1 MVLRLSFSQ
10 HQTQQSV
17 MLNAKLKATL
27 PHNEIWLPE
36 IVQRKVNRMENA
48 STPNLSSTGAASA
61 LIGDPAKFGR
71 VGEDGTVYV
80 ITPSGDRAVGSYP
93 GKSPEE
99 ALAYFVKKFEMVAS
113 EVALLA
119 ARIRSGA
126 MVPSDA
132 HEAVSKLRTQ
142 ITDLNGVGDLANLA
156 ESLEKIPSLITEHE
170 GAYVARKAAQAAERE
185 ARKAEATAIK
195 EKIVVEAES
204 LVESVAWKVTTARL
218 KVLLEEWKKAPRLDK
233 KVDAQ
238 LWKRFSSSRNKFDK
252 RRRTHF
258 ANLASEHKKV
268 ASTKEMIVQQGE
280 ALANSKDWLNT
291 AKQFKSLMDQWK
303 ASGRGKKSTDAALW
317 SRFKAAQDTFFAAKN
332 ADMDKRKSSMSENLL
347 KREAMIS
354 EFEALLP
361 ITDFKSAKKKFYDL
375 MGKWQKIGMTDR
387 KKRASFD
394 ARIKKVEDEIHE
406 LERNFQRK
414 SDPTAKAQAN
424 KVVQGLA
431 EAIENYE
438 KQAAKA
444 EAAGQTVK
452 AMVAREAAAARRVW
466 LEQAEKGL
474 TEFTN

>member
-1 MVLRLSFSQ
+1 M
-10 HQTQQSV
+10 T
-17 MLNAKLKATL
+17 
-27 PHNEIWLPE
+27 EIA
-36 IVQRKVNRMENA
+36 QRKVIIMESSN
-48 STPNLSSTGAASA
+48 TPNLSNTGAAAA

-80 ITPSGDRAVGSYP
+80 ITPTGDRAVGSYP
-93 GKSPEE
+93 GKTADE
-99 ALAYFVKKFEMVAS
+99 ALAYFVKKFEMAAS

-132 HEAVSKLRTQ
+132 HEAVNKLRTQ
-142 ITDLNGVGDLANLA
+142 ILELNGVGDLANLA
-156 ESLEKIPSLITEHE
+156 QSLEKIPALITEHE
-170 GAYVARKAAQAAERE
+170 GAYQARKAAQNAERE
-185 ARKAEATAIK
+185 ARKVEAAAIK
-195 EKIVVEAES
+195 EKIVAEAES
-204 LVESVAWKVTTARL
+204 LIESVAWKVTTARL
-218 KVLLEEWKKAPRLDK
+218 KELLDDWKKAPRLDK
-233 KVDAQ
+233 KVDAA

-258 ANLASEHKKV
+258 SNLDSEQKKV
-268 ASTKEMIVQQGE
+268 ATTKESIVKE
-280 ALANSKDWLNT
+280 AESLANSREWLNT
-291 AKQFKSLMDQWK
+291 AKKYKELMDQWK
-303 ASGRGKKSTDAALW
+303 AAGRGKKSADTALW
-317 SRFKAAQDTFFAAKN
+317 NRFKTAQDTFFKAKN
-332 ADMDKRKSSMSENLL
+332 ADMDKRKGSMVENLA
-347 KREAMIS
+347 KREAMIV

-394 ARIKKVEDEIHE
+394 SRIKKVEDEINE

-414 SDPTAKAQAN
+414 SDPSAKAQAN

-444 EAAGQTVK
+444 EAAGQTAK
-452 AMVAREAAAARRVW
+452 AMVAREAAAARRGW
-466 LEQAEKGL
+466 LEEAQKGL
-474 TEFTN
+474 TEFTG

>member
-1 MVLRLSFSQ
+1 
-10 HQTQQSV
+10 
-17 MLNAKLKATL
+17 
-27 PHNEIWLPE
+27 
-36 IVQRKVNRMENA
+36 MENL
-48 STPNLSSTGAASA
+48 STPNLSNTGAASA

-80 ITPSGDRAVGSYP
+80 ITPTGDRAVGSYP

-99 ALAYFVKKFEMVAS
+99 ALAYFVKKFEMAAS

-132 HEAVSKLRTQ
+132 HEAVNKLRTQ
-142 ITDLNGVGDLANLA
+142 ISDLNGVGDLANLA
-156 ESLEKIPSLITEHE
+156 ASLEKIPSLITEHE
-170 GAYVARKAAQAAERE
+170 GAYQARKAAQSAEKE
-185 ARKAEATAIK
+185 ARKNEAAAVK
-195 EKIVVEAES
+195 EKIVAEAET
-204 LVESVAWKVTTARL
+204 LIDSVAWKVTTARL

-233 KVDAQ
+233 KIDAA

-258 ANLASEHKKV
+258 ASLDSEHKKV
-268 ASTKEMIVQQGE
+268 ASTKELIVKEAE
-280 ALANSKDWLNT
+280 ALANSKDWLGT
-291 AKQFKSLMDQWK
+291 ANKYKSLMDQWK
-303 ASGRGKKSTDAALW
+303 ASGRGKKSTDTALW
-317 SRFKAAQDTFFAAKN
+317 TRFKSAQDTFFSAKN
-332 ADMDKRKSSMSENLL
+332 ADMAKRKGSMVENLA
-347 KREAMIS
+347 KREAMIV
-354 EFEALLP
+354 EFESLLP

-387 KKRASFD
+387 KKRSAFD
-394 ARIKKVEDEIHE
+394 ARIKKVEDEISD
-406 LERNFQRK
+406 LERNHQRK
-414 SDPTAKAQAN
+414 SDPSAKAQAN

-444 EAAGQTVK
+444 EAAGQTAK
-452 AMVAREAAAARRVW
+452 AMVAREAAAARRAW

-474 TEFTN
+474 TEFTS

>member
-1 MVLRLSFSQ
+1 M
-10 HQTQQSV
+10 T
-17 MLNAKLKATL
+17 
-27 PHNEIWLPE
+27 EIA
-36 IVQRKVNRMENA
+36 QRKVIIMESTN
-48 STPNLSSTGAASA
+48 TPNLSNTGAAAA

-80 ITPSGDRAVGSYP
+80 ITPTGDRAVGSYP

-99 ALAYFVKKFEMVAS
+99 ALAYFVKKFEMAAS

-132 HEAVSKLRTQ
+132 HEAVNKLRTQ
-142 ITDLNGVGDLANLA
+142 ISELNGVGDLANLA
-156 ESLEKIPSLITEHE
+156 SSLEKIPALISEHE
-170 GAYVARKAAQAAERE
+170 GAYQARKAAQNAERE
-185 ARKAEATAIK
+185 ARKAEAEAIK
-195 EKIVVEAES
+195 EKIVAEAES
-204 LVESVAWKVTTARL
+204 LIDSVAWKVTTARL
-218 KVLLEEWKKAPRLDK
+218 KELLDDWKKAPRLDK
-233 KVDAQ
+233 KIDAA

-252 RRRTHF
+252 RRRVHF
-258 ANLASEHKKV
+258 SNLDSEQKKV
-268 ASTKEMIVQQGE
+268 ASTKEVIVKE
-280 ALANSKDWLNT
+280 AESLANSREWLNT
-291 AKQFKSLMDQWK
+291 AKRYKELMDQWK
-303 ASGRGKKSTDAALW
+303 ASGRGKKSADTALW
-317 SRFKAAQDTFFAAKN
+317 NRFKAAQDTFFKAKN
-332 ADMDKRKSSMSENLL
+332 ADMDKRKSSMVENLA
-347 KREAMIS
+347 KREAMIV

-361 ITDFKSAKKKFYDL
+361 ISDFKSAKNKFYDL

-387 KKRASFD
+387 KKRSTFD
-394 ARIKKVEDEIHE
+394 ARIKKVEDEINE

-414 SDPTAKAQAN
+414 SDPSAKAQAN

-452 AMVAREAAAARRVW
+452 AMVAREAAAARRGW
-466 LEQAEKGL
+466 LEQAQKGL

>member
-1 MVLRLSFSQ
+1 
-10 HQTQQSV
+10 
-17 MLNAKLKATL
+17 
-27 PHNEIWLPE
+27 
-36 IVQRKVNRMENA
+36 MENTI
-48 STPNLSSTGAASA
+48 SPNLSNTGAAAA

-80 ITPSGDRAVGSYP
+80 ITSTGDRAVGSYP
-93 GKSPEE
+93 GKTADE
-99 ALAYFVKKFEMVAS
+99 ALAYFVKKFELAAS

-132 HEAVSKLRTQ
+132 HEAVNKLRTQ
-142 ITDLNGVGDLANLA
+142 ISELNGVGDLVNLA
-156 ESLEKIPSLITEHE
+156 QSLEKIPALITEHE
-170 GAYVARKAAQAAERE
+170 GAYQARKAAQNAERE
-185 ARKAEATAIK
+185 VRKVEAAAIK

-204 LVESVAWKVTTARL
+204 LIDSVAWKVTTARL
-218 KVLLEEWKKAPRLDK
+218 KELLDDWKKAPRLDK
-233 KVDAQ
+233 KVDAA

-258 ANLASEHKKV
+258 SNLDSEQKIV
-268 ASTKEMIVQQGE
+268 ASTKESIVKE
-280 ALANSKDWLNT
+280 AESLANSREWLNT
-291 AKQFKSLMDQWK
+291 AKKYKELMDKWK
-303 ASGRGKKSTDAALW
+303 AAGRGKKSTDTALW
-317 SRFKAAQDTFFAAKN
+317 NRFKTAQDTFFKAKN
-332 ADMDKRKSSMSENLL
+332 ADMDKRKGSMVENLA
-347 KREAMIS
+347 KREAMIV

-394 ARIKKVEDEIHE
+394 SRIKKVEDEINE
-406 LERNFQRK
+406 LERNFARK
-414 SDPTAKAQAN
+414 SDPSAKAQAN

-444 EAAGQTVK
+444 EAAGQTAK
-452 AMVAREAAAARRVW
+452 AMVAREAAAARRGW
-466 LEQAEKGL
+466 LEEAQKGL
-474 TEFTN
+474 TEFTG

>member
-1 MVLRLSFSQ
+1 
-10 HQTQQSV
+10 
-17 MLNAKLKATL
+17 
-27 PHNEIWLPE
+27 
-36 IVQRKVNRMENA
+36 ME
-48 STPNLSSTGAASA
+48 STISPNLSNTGAAAA

-80 ITPSGDRAVGSYP
+80 ITPTGDRAVGSYP
-93 GKSPEE
+93 GKTSDE
-99 ALAYFVKKFEMVAS
+99 ALAYFVKKFEMAAS

-132 HEAVSKLRTQ
+132 QEAVNKLRTQ
-142 ITDLNGVGDLANLA
+142 ISELNGVGDLVNLA
-156 ESLEKIPSLITEHE
+156 QSLEKIPALITEHE
-170 GAYVARKAAQAAERE
+170 GAYQARKAAQNAERE
-185 ARKAEATAIK
+185 VRKVEAAVIK

-204 LVESVAWKVTTARL
+204 LIDSVAWKVTTARL
-218 KVLLEEWKKAPRLDK
+218 KDLLDDWKKAPRLDK
-233 KVDAQ
+233 KVDAA

-258 ANLASEHKKV
+258 SNLDSEQKIV
-268 ASTKEMIVQQGE
+268 ASTKESIVKE
-280 ALANSKDWLNT
+280 AESLANSREWLNT
-291 AKQFKSLMDQWK
+291 AKKYKELMDKWK
-303 ASGRGKKSTDAALW
+303 AAGRGKKSTDTALW
-317 SRFKAAQDTFFAAKN
+317 NRFKTAQDTFFKAKN
-332 ADMDKRKSSMSENLL
+332 ADMDKRKGSMVENLA
-347 KREAMIS
+347 KREAMIV

-394 ARIKKVEDEIHE
+394 SRIKKVEDEINE
-406 LERNFQRK
+406 LERNFARK
-414 SDPTAKAQAN
+414 SDPSAKAQAN

-444 EAAGQTVK
+444 EAAGQTAK
-452 AMVAREAAAARRVW
+452 AMVAREAAAARRGW
-466 LEQAEKGL
+466 LEEAQKGL
-474 TEFTN
+474 TEFTG

>member
-1 MVLRLSFSQ
+1 
-10 HQTQQSV
+10 
-17 MLNAKLKATL
+17 
-27 PHNEIWLPE
+27 
-36 IVQRKVNRMENA
+36 MENL
-48 STPNLSSTGAASA
+48 STPNLSNTGAASA

-80 ITPSGDRAVGSYP
+80 ITPTGDRAVGSYP

-99 ALAYFVKKFEMVAS
+99 ALAYFVKKFEMAAS

-132 HEAVSKLRTQ
+132 HEAVIKLRTQ
-142 ITDLNGVGDLANLA
+142 ISDLNGVGDLAYLSA
-156 ESLEKIPSLITEHE
+156 SLEKIPSLITEHE
-170 GAYVARKAAQAAERE
+170 GAYQARKAAQSAEKE
-185 ARKAEATAIK
+185 ARKNEAAAVK
-195 EKIVVEAES
+195 EKIVAEAET
-204 LVESVAWKVTTARL
+204 LIDSVAWKVTTARL

-233 KVDAQ
+233 KIDAA

-258 ANLASEHKKV
+258 ASLDTEHKKV
-268 ASTKEMIVQQGE
+268 ASTKEVIVKEAE
-280 ALANSKDWLNT
+280 ALANSKDWLGT
-291 AKQFKSLMDQWK
+291 ANKYKSLMDQWK
-303 ASGRGKKSTDAALW
+303 ASGRGKKSTDTALW
-317 SRFKAAQDTFFAAKN
+317 TRFKSAQDTFFTAKN
-332 ADMDKRKSSMSENLL
+332 ADMAKRKGSMVENLA
-347 KREAMIS
+347 KREAMIV

-387 KKRASFD
+387 KKRSAFD
-394 ARIKKVEDEIHE
+394 ARIKKVEDEISD
-406 LERNFQRK
+406 LERNHQRK
-414 SDPTAKAQAN
+414 SDPSAKAQAN

-444 EAAGQTVK
+444 EAAGQTAK
-452 AMVAREAAAARRVW
+452 AMVAREAAAARRAW

-474 TEFTN
+474 TEFTS

>member
-1 MVLRLSFSQ
+1 
-10 HQTQQSV
+10 
-17 MLNAKLKATL
+17 
-27 PHNEIWLPE
+27 
-36 IVQRKVNRMENA
+36 MENS
-48 STPNLSSTGAASA
+48 STPNLSNTGAASA

-80 ITPSGDRAVGSYP
+80 ITPTGDRAVGSYP
-93 GKSPEE
+93 GKSSEE
-99 ALAYFVKKFEMVAS
+99 ALAYFVKKFEMAAS

-132 HEAVSKLRTQ
+132 HEAVNKLRAQ
-142 ITDLNGVGDLANLA
+142 ISDLNGVGDLANLSA
-156 ESLEKIPSLITEHE
+156 SLEKIPALITEHE
-170 GAYVARKAAQAAERE
+170 GAYQARKAAQAAERE
-185 ARKAEATAIK
+185 LRKNEATAIK

-204 LVESVAWKVTTARL
+204 LIDSVAWKVTTARL

-233 KVDAQ
+233 KIDAA
-238 LWKRFSSSRNKFDK
+238 LWKRFSSPRNKFDK

-258 ANLASEHKKV
+258 ASLDSEHKKV
-268 ASTKEMIVQQGE
+268 ASTKEVIVKEAE
-280 ALANSKDWLNT
+280 ALANSKDWLAT
-291 AKQFKSLMDQWK
+291 ANKYKSLMDQWK
-303 ASGRGKKSTDAALW
+303 ASGRGKKSTDTALW
-317 SRFKAAQDTFFAAKN
+317 TRFKSAQDTFFAAKN
-332 ADMDKRKSSMSENLL
+332 ADMEKRKGSMVENLA
-347 KREAMIS
+347 KREAMIV

-387 KKRASFD
+387 KKRSAFD
-394 ARIKKVEDEIHE
+394 ARIKKVEDEISE
-406 LERNFQRK
+406 LERNHQRK
-414 SDPTAKAQAN
+414 SDPSAKAQAN

-444 EAAGQTVK
+444 EAAGQTAK
-452 AMVAREAAAARRVW
+452 AMVAREAAAARRAW

-474 TEFTN
+474 TEFTS

>member
-1 MVLRLSFSQ
+1 
-10 HQTQQSV
+10 
-17 MLNAKLKATL
+17 
-27 PHNEIWLPE
+27 
-36 IVQRKVNRMENA
+36 MENTN
-48 STPNLSSTGAASA
+48 TPNLSNTGAAAA

-80 ITPSGDRAVGSYP
+80 ITPAGDRAVGSYP
-93 GKSPEE
+93 GKTADE
-99 ALAYFVKKFEMVAS
+99 ALAYFVKKFEMAAS

-132 HEAVSKLRTQ
+132 HEAVNKLRTQ
-142 ITDLNGVGDLANLA
+142 ISELNGVGDLVNLA
-156 ESLEKIPSLITEHE
+156 QSLEKIPALITEHE
-170 GAYVARKAAQAAERE
+170 GAYQARKAAQNAERE
-185 ARKAEATAIK
+185 VRKVEAAAIK

-204 LVESVAWKVTTARL
+204 LIDSVAWKVTTARL
-218 KVLLEEWKKAPRLDK
+218 KELLDDWKKAPRLDK
-233 KVDAQ
+233 KVDAA

-258 ANLASEHKKV
+258 SNLDSEQKIV
-268 ASTKEMIVQQGE
+268 ASTKESIVKE
-280 ALANSKDWLNT
+280 AESLANSREWLNT
-291 AKQFKSLMDQWK
+291 AKKYKELMDKWK
-303 ASGRGKKSTDAALW
+303 AAGRGKKSADTALW
-317 SRFKAAQDTFFAAKN
+317 NRFKTAQDTFFKAKN
-332 ADMDKRKSSMSENLL
+332 ADMDKRKGSMVENLA
-347 KREAMIS
+347 KREVMII

-394 ARIKKVEDEIHE
+394 SRIKKVEDEINE
-406 LERNFQRK
+406 LERNFARK
-414 SDPTAKAQAN
+414 SDPSAKAQAN

-444 EAAGQTVK
+444 EAAGQTAK
-452 AMVAREAAAARRVW
+452 AMVAREAAAARRGW
-466 LEQAEKGL
+466 LEEAQKGL
-474 TEFTN
+474 TEFTG

>member
-1 MVLRLSFSQ
+1 
-10 HQTQQSV
+10 
-17 MLNAKLKATL
+17 
-27 PHNEIWLPE
+27 
-36 IVQRKVNRMENA
+36 MENTT
-48 STPNLSSTGAASA
+48 TPNLSNTGAAAA

-80 ITPSGDRAVGSYP
+80 ITPTGDRAVGSYP
-93 GKSPEE
+93 GKTADE
-99 ALAYFVKKFEMVAS
+99 ALAYFVKKFEMAAS

-132 HEAVSKLRTQ
+132 HEAVNKLRTQ
-142 ITDLNGVGDLANLA
+142 ILELNGVGDLANLA
-156 ESLEKIPSLITEHE
+156 QSLEKIPALITEHE
-170 GAYVARKAAQAAERE
+170 GAYQARKAAQNAERE
-185 ARKAEATAIK
+185 ARKVEAAAIK
-195 EKIVVEAES
+195 EKIVAEAES
-204 LVESVAWKVTTARL
+204 LIESVAWKVTTARL
-218 KVLLEEWKKAPRLDK
+218 KELLDDWKKAPRLDK
-233 KVDAQ
+233 KVDAA

-258 ANLASEHKKV
+258 SNLDSEQKKV
-268 ASTKEMIVQQGE
+268 ATTKESIVKE
-280 ALANSKDWLNT
+280 AESLANSREWLNT
-291 AKQFKSLMDQWK
+291 AKKYKELMDQWK
-303 ASGRGKKSTDAALW
+303 AAGRGKKSADTALW
-317 SRFKAAQDTFFAAKN
+317 NRFKTAQDTFFKAKN
-332 ADMDKRKSSMSENLL
+332 ADMDKRKGSMVGNLA
-347 KREAMIS
+347 KREAMIV

-394 ARIKKVEDEIHE
+394 SRIKKVEDEINE

-414 SDPTAKAQAN
+414 SDPSAKAQAN

-444 EAAGQTVK
+444 EAAGQTAK
-452 AMVAREAAAARRVW
+452 AMVAREAAAARRGW
-466 LEQAEKGL
+466 LEEAQKGL
-474 TEFTN
+474 TEFTG

>member
-1 MVLRLSFSQ
+1 
-10 HQTQQSV
+10 
-17 MLNAKLKATL
+17 
-27 PHNEIWLPE
+27 
-36 IVQRKVNRMENA
+36 MENL
-48 STPNLSSTGAASA
+48 STPNLSNTGAASA

-80 ITPSGDRAVGSYP
+80 ITPTGDRAVGSYP

-99 ALAYFVKKFEMVAS
+99 ALAYFVKKFEMAAS

-132 HEAVSKLRTQ
+132 HEAVNKLRTQ
-142 ITDLNGVGDLANLA
+142 ISDLNGVGDLANLSA
-156 ESLEKIPSLITEHE
+156 SLEKIPSLITEHE
-170 GAYVARKAAQAAERE
+170 GAYQARKAAQSAEKE
-185 ARKAEATAIK
+185 ARKNEAAAVK
-195 EKIVVEAES
+195 EKIVAEAET
-204 LVESVAWKVTTARL
+204 LIDSVAWKVTTARL

-233 KVDAQ
+233 KIDAA

-258 ANLASEHKKV
+258 ASLDSEHKKV
-268 ASTKEMIVQQGE
+268 ASTKEVIVKEAE
-280 ALANSKDWLNT
+280 ALANSKDWLGT
-291 AKQFKSLMDQWK
+291 ANKYKSLMDQWK
-303 ASGRGKKSTDAALW
+303 ASGRGKKSTDAVLW
-317 SRFKAAQDTFFAAKN
+317 TRFKSAQDTFFTAKN
-332 ADMDKRKSSMSENLL
+332 ADMAKRKGSMVENLA
-347 KREAMIS
+347 KREAMIV
-354 EFEALLP
+354 EFESLLP

-387 KKRASFD
+387 KKRSAFD
-394 ARIKKVEDEIHE
+394 ARIKKVEDEISD
-406 LERNFQRK
+406 LERNHQRK
-414 SDPTAKAQAN
+414 SDPSAKAQAN

-444 EAAGQTVK
+444 EAAGQTAK
-452 AMVAREAAAARRVW
+452 AMVAREAAAARRAW

-474 TEFTN
+474 TEFTS

>member
-1 MVLRLSFSQ
+1 
-10 HQTQQSV
+10 
-17 MLNAKLKATL
+17 
-27 PHNEIWLPE
+27 
-36 IVQRKVNRMENA
+36 MENTT
-48 STPNLSSTGAASA
+48 TPNLSNTGAAAA

-80 ITPSGDRAVGSYP
+80 ITPTGDRAVGSYP
-93 GKSPEE
+93 GKTADE
-99 ALAYFVKKFEMVAS
+99 ALAYFVKKFEMAAS

-132 HEAVSKLRTQ
+132 HEAVNKLRTQ
-142 ITDLNGVGDLANLA
+142 ILELNGVGDLANLA
-156 ESLEKIPSLITEHE
+156 QSLEKIPALITEHE
-170 GAYVARKAAQAAERE
+170 GAYQARKAAQNAERE
-185 ARKAEATAIK
+185 ARKVEAAAIK
-195 EKIVVEAES
+195 EKIVAEAES
-204 LVESVAWKVTTARL
+204 LIESVAWKVTTARL
-218 KVLLEEWKKAPRLDK
+218 KELLDDWKKAPRLDK
-233 KVDAQ
+233 KVDAA

-258 ANLASEHKKV
+258 SNLDSEQKKV
-268 ASTKEMIVQQGE
+268 ATTKESIVKE
-280 ALANSKDWLNT
+280 AESLANSREWLNT
-291 AKQFKSLMDQWK
+291 AKRYKELMDQWK
-303 ASGRGKKSTDAALW
+303 AAGRGKKSADTALW
-317 SRFKAAQDTFFAAKN
+317 NRFKTAQDTFFKAKN
-332 ADMDKRKSSMSENLL
+332 ADMDKRKGSMVENLA
-347 KREAMIS
+347 KREAMIV

-394 ARIKKVEDEIHE
+394 SRIKKVEDEINE

-414 SDPTAKAQAN
+414 SDPSAKAQAN

-444 EAAGQTVK
+444 EAAGQTAK
-452 AMVAREAAAARRVW
+452 AMVAREAAAARRGW
-466 LEQAEKGL
+466 LEEAQKGL
-474 TEFTN
+474 TEFTG

>member
-1 MVLRLSFSQ
+1 
-10 HQTQQSV
+10 
-17 MLNAKLKATL
+17 
-27 PHNEIWLPE
+27 
-36 IVQRKVNRMENA
+36 MENTT
-48 STPNLSSTGAASA
+48 TPNLSNTGAAAA

-80 ITPSGDRAVGSYP
+80 ITPTGDRAVGSYP
-93 GKSPEE
+93 GKTADE
-99 ALAYFVKKFEMVAS
+99 ALAYFVKKFEMAAS

-132 HEAVSKLRTQ
+132 HEAVNKLRTQ
-142 ITDLNGVGDLANLA
+142 ILELNGVGDLANLA
-156 ESLEKIPSLITEHE
+156 QSLEKIPALITEHE
-170 GAYVARKAAQAAERE
+170 GAYQARKAAQNAERE
-185 ARKAEATAIK
+185 ARKVEAAAIK
-195 EKIVVEAES
+195 EKIVAEAES
-204 LVESVAWKVTTARL
+204 LIESVAWKVTTARL
-218 KVLLEEWKKAPRLDK
+218 KELLDDWKKAPRLDK
-233 KVDAQ
+233 KVDAA

-258 ANLASEHKKV
+258 SNLDSEQKKV
-268 ASTKEMIVQQGE
+268 ATTKESIVKE
-280 ALANSKDWLNT
+280 AESLANSREWLNT
-291 AKQFKSLMDQWK
+291 AKKYKELMDQWK
-303 ASGRGKKSTDAALW
+303 AAGRGKKSADTALW
-317 SRFKAAQDTFFAAKN
+317 NRFKTAQDTFFKAKN
-332 ADMDKRKSSMSENLL
+332 TDMDKRKGSMVENLA
-347 KREAMIS
+347 KREAMIV

-394 ARIKKVEDEIHE
+394 SRIKKVEDEINE

-414 SDPTAKAQAN
+414 SDPSAKAQAN

-444 EAAGQTVK
+444 EAAGQTAK
-452 AMVAREAAAARRVW
+452 AMVAREAAAARRGW
-466 LEQAEKGL
+466 LEEAQKGL
-474 TEFTN
+474 TEFTG